1 LLGLLEL
8 PGQAG
13 HDNANTMT
21 IAPDSKLATLWC
33 PSPNCEPRRE
43 DRVPDMLILHY
54 TGMES
59 SDAALD
65 WLTRE
70 EAKVSAHYLVDEA
83 GRVTQ
88 IVAEEM
94 RAWHAGQSYWAGET
108 DLNSCSIG
116 IEIHNPG
123 HEFGYPDFPEGQMRA
138 VEALC
143 LDILGRQAIPPAR
156 VLAHSDIA
164 PGRKRDPGERFD
176 WARLARAGIGLWIE
190 PAPLVGDEGLG
201 TGDENDAVAVLQR
214 GLQEFGYGVEVTST
228 YGKGLEQVVEA
239 FQRHFRPAL
248 INGRADESTRE
259 TLARLLAAQRASS

>member
-1 LLGLLEL
+1 
-8 PGQAG
+8 
-13 HDNANTMT
+13 MT
-21 IAPDSKLATLWC
+21 AAPDSKLATLWC
-33 PSPNCEPRRE
+33 PSPNHEERRE
-43 DRVPDMLILHY
+43 GRAPDMLILHY

-83 GRVTQ
+83 GRIAQ
-88 IVAEEM
+88 MVAEEM

-123 HEFGYPDFPEGQMRA
+123 HEFGYLDFPEAQMLA

-143 LDILGRQAIPPAR
+143 LDILSRQAIPPER
-156 VLAHSDIA
+156 ILAHSDIA

-176 WARLARAGIGLWIE
+176 WARLARAGVGLWVE
-190 PAPLVGDEGLG
+190 PAPLAGDTGFG
-201 TGDENDAVAVLQR
+201 QGDENEAVAELQR
-214 GLQEFGYGVEVTST
+214 GLREYGYGVEVTST
-228 YGKGLEQVVEA
+228 FGKGLEQVVEA
-239 FQRHFRPAL
+239 FQRHFRTTQ
-248 INGRADESTRE
+248 IDGRADASTRD
-259 TLARLLAAQRASS
+259 TLARLLAARRSTPQA